1 MTGMLIRFAFA
12 AGGLWGA
19 SQLIPGISV
28 DGVGSLLA
36 AALILGVIN
45 AILRP
50 VLILL
55 TLPITIVTLGL
66 FLLVINA
73 GMLMLTAA
81 LLHGFHVHG
90 FVAALEGSILVS
102 LISWVG
108 AATAQKMKRRS
119 LEA

>member
-73 GMLMLTAA
+73 LIIMIAGAW
-81 LLHGFHVHG
+81 VKG
-90 FVAALEGSILVS
+90 FVVDGFWWALIFSILLSV
-102 LISWVG
+102 IS
-108 AATAQKMKRRS
+108 S
-119 LEA
+119 ILEKIVTHDETTRNY

>member
-1 MTGMLIRFAFA
+1 MTGLLIRFAFA
-12 AGGLWGA
+12 AGGLWAA

-36 AALILGVIN
+36 AALILGLIN
-45 AILRP
+45 AIVRP

-81 LLHGFHVHG
+81 LLNGFHVQG
-90 FVAALEGSILVS
+90 FWAALWGSIVVS
-102 LISWVG
+102 VVSWVG
-108 AATAQKMKRRS
+108 AAVAQKMKSRP